1 MPLKL
6 SLEDRFNN
14 CVEDWIKY
22 CSQPE
27 VLYSSSGHKELQAE
41 AYLEIVDMGRD
52 ALALIRKLYDREGD
66 IGLGIIKLYGLH
78 NAVINITKGEFKI
91 PREMAGKLNMIA
103 DYTKKWLDE
112 NI

>member
-1 MPLKL
+1 MPIGL
-6 SLEDRFNN
+6 SLEERFDN
-14 CVEDWIKY
+14 CVESWIKY

-27 VLYSSSGHKELQAE
+27 VLYSSIGHKELQAE

-66 IGLGIIKLYGLH
+66 IGLGIIKLHGLH
-78 NAVINITKGEFKI
+78 HAVINITKGEFKI
-91 PREMAGKLNMIA
+91 PKEIAGKLDKIA